1 MSTKIAILSTFPVW
15 LINRNI
21 PPSQGHY
28 AVWLSPLCES
38 FVACE
43 NFEIHWITLSRA
55 IKKPEFFVY
64 KQQHFHVLP
73 CASRMLGL
81 YSLYI
86 QDRVNIYR
94 KLKKIS
100 PSIIHS
106 WGTENVYGMCGKDY
120 SHKCAWVHSVQ
131 GLLKA
136 YMERGPMPRF
146 FRHHSIY
153 EPRVLR
159 ACKHITVESPWA
171 ADRVKDI
178 APDSTPM
185 QFEYAVEKRFFG
197 QSRELSSEPV
207 CLFCGNNTPI
217 KNLQCA
223 ISAFSKPELSHI
235 KLELAGVEPGSI
247 PNLSPNIIPLGRI
260 SRDEVVQKL
269 ASTWCLVHPS
279 KADTGPT
286 AAKEA
291 RVMGVPVILTTECG
305 SKQYVTPGKSGYI
318 IHPDDVNALVAG
330 VLDITSSRERCLQMG
345 SHEQEQCREALSA
358 ETMARNINEIYRK
371 ILSL

>member
-1 MSTKIAILSTFPVW
+1 MSPKIAIVCNFPSW
-15 LINRNI
+15 LINSDI
-21 PPSQGHY
+21 PAFHGHY
-28 AVWLSPLCES
+28 AVWLKALFDSFALYSPY
-38 FVACE
+38 
-43 NFEIHWITLSRA
+43 EIHWVSLNKDISQKIRFSAQSQFFHILPRG
-55 IKKPEFFVY
+55 KKTV
-64 KQQHFHVLP
+64 
-73 CASRMLGL
+73 GL
-81 YSLYI
+81 YTAYFIERMSVAAELRHI
-86 QDRVNIYR
+86 RPDLV
-94 KLKKIS
+94 
-100 PSIIHS
+100 HT
-106 WGTENVYGMCGKDY
+106 WGTEDCYGLCGTDFKG
-120 SHKCAWVHSVQ
+120 KWIHSVQ

-136 YMERGPMPRF
+136 CIERGPMPRF

-153 EPRVLR
+153 EPKILR
-159 ACKHITVESPWA
+159 SCKHITAESPWA
-171 ADRVKDI
+171 IDRIHEI
-178 APDSTPM
+178 APQSHPV
-185 QFEYAVEKRFFG
+185 QLEYAVEKCFFEAA
-197 QSRELSSEPV
+197 RELSHEPV
-207 CLFCGNNTPI
+207 CLFCGSNTPL
-217 KNLQCA
+217 KNLKCA

-247 PNLSPNIIPLGRI
+247 PDLPPNVIPLGRI

-358 ETMARNINEIYRK
+358 ETMARNINEIYSK